1 MIILLSN
8 CRGGYHSLILGTMV
22 SADDYSSLAIDGS
35 EFSELLLF
43 NGDLER
49 LPFGDVPDRLVKAN
63 PPIRYVHVQEFINH
77 DGAEV
82 LVDLSSEDET
92 IRRKSVQVVA
102 ATRAF
107 AHGINDSAVVFH
119 PGGIRNGIVDHERLM
134 SNLEESLSELGPTSL
149 LMENMPWYYWFRKRE
164 RMVSN
169 ICVLMEDMMRLESL
183 IEGFTLDTCHG
194 YLSRPEGDSNYCERF
209 MEALGDKILH
219 IHASDARA
227 PDQEGLQIGEGD
239 VNFSFLG
246 MVEVPILAE
255 VWNGHLNEGA
265 GFRTSIDRLLSL
277 RNEYAAQNDKSSLG
291 DPS

>member
-1 MIILLSN
+1 
-8 CRGGYHSLILGTMV
+8 MV
-22 SADDYSSLAIDGS
+22 SADDYSSLVVDGS

-49 LPFGDVPDRLVKAN
+49 LQFSDIADRLVEAN
-63 PPIRYVHVQEFINH
+63 PPIRYVHVQEFL
-77 DGAEV
+77 DYDDAEE
-82 LVDLSSEDET
+82 LVDLSSEDEM

-119 PGGIRNGIVDHERLM
+119 PGGIRSEIADHKLLL
-134 SNLEESLSELGPTSL
+134 SNLEKSLFELGPTSL
-149 LMENMPWYYWFRKRE
+149 LMENMPWYYWLRKRK

-169 ICVLMEDMMRLESL
+169 ICVLMEDLMRFESC

-194 YLSRPEGDSNYCERF
+194 YLSRPEGDQTYCERF
-209 MEALGDKILH
+209 MEALGDKVVH

-239 VNFSFLG
+239 VDFSLLRH
-246 MVEVPILAE
+246 VDVPILAE
-255 VWNGHLNEGA
+255 VWNGHANGGE
-265 GFRTSIDRLLSL
+265 GFRIAIKRLRTL
-277 RNEYAAQNDKSSLG
+277 
-291 DPS
+291 